1 MKKFD
6 YSIFIGRFQPFH
18 NAHLVLLRKALELAD
33 NTIVIVGSHNQ
44 AVNTKN
50 PWTSEERERMI
61 RGALTDAENARVKV
75 IYMRDSLYNDNLW
88 ITSLQEKIK
97 SSVSDTDSVVLVG
110 CDYDK
115 SSYYLKLFPQW
126 EMELVRN
133 MDEHPRATE
142 VRKGF
147 FSSEE
152 AWKKFVPDTTAA
164 YLSEFKTTAT
174 YAKLKEEFEFLA
186 EYKAKWQV
194 APFAPTFITTD
205 AVVIKSG
212 HVLVVRRGGKL
223 GKGLI
228 ALPGGF
234 LNPYEKIE
242 DGMLR
247 ELKEE
252 SRIKVP
258 KAHLRSAIKANRV
271 FDHPERSLRGR
282 TITHAYLLDLGS
294 GDLPKVRGGDDAAKA
309 WWMPLSEFMTREHEF
324 FEDHWHIISFFI
336 LKF

>member
-6 YSIFIGRFQPFH
+6 YSVFIGRFQPFH
-18 NAHLVLLRKALELAD
+18 NAHLVLLKRALDLAK
-33 NTIVIVGSHNQ
+33 NTIVIIGSHNQ

-50 PWTSEERERMI
+50 PWSSEERERMI
-61 RGALTDAENARVKV
+61 RWALTDEENERVKV
-75 IYMRDSLYNDNLW
+75 MYIRDSLYNDNLW

-97 SSVSDTDSVVLVG
+97 DSVSDTDSVVLVG
-110 CDYDK
+110 CDHDK

-133 MDEHPRATE
+133 MDEHPRATQIRE
-142 VRKGF
+142 KYFMNHDCQEFIPEPSRNILADF
-147 FSSEE
+147 
-152 AWKKFVPDTTAA
+152 KKSDKYAN
-164 YLSEFKTTAT
+164 LKDEFK
-174 YAKLKEEFEFLA
+174 FLS
-186 EYKAKWQV
+186 EYKAKWGA
-194 APFAPTFITTD
+194 APFVPTFVTTD

-223 GKGLI
+223 GNKLI

-234 LNPYEKIE
+234 LDPYEKIE
-242 DGMLR
+242 DGMIR

-252 SRIKVP
+252 TRINIP

-282 TITHAYLLDLGS
+282 TITHAYLIDLGS
-294 GDLPKVRGGDDAAKA
+294 GDLPKVKGSSDADKA
-309 WWMPLSEFMTREHEF
+309 WWMPLNEFMTREHEF
-324 FEDHWHIISFFI
+324 FEDHWHIIAYYVCRY
-336 LKF
+336 